1 MKNTLMFLF
10 AVIFTLNVHAAH
22 QESKRVNGLLRFVAH
37 NAALR
42 NYALYTLIAN
52 RCNRYMNYFDQ
63 ISCQEAVKHKI
74 RILDYD
80 IILSNNKNLLP
91 IEPKTWNPKSF
102 VFVAFKN
109 DFLELLGQKKTTEY
123 LYDLQQQLSKFMTR
137 EISDLN
143 IWSLTMGHYKSK
155 FKSAQ
160 VMAVLFQDTSIMKL
174 HLAYLDRAEIKG
186 NTAFNTN
193 KVLLSRVINTINLVL
208 DLSEAHYQDLFYPRE
223 LQSHLNRN
231 IYHFYVPLYLAMAL
245 EQKGFSPR
253 FAYSAPLMM
262 TLTYEFITS
271 ANDGRYFMKD
281 PMYLD
286 EEKEQSKLR
295 DIFGGY
301 CGANFGVFDM
311 NFDRDF
317 SYMKESFSRSTEEAV
332 RFMLRL

>member
-1 MKNTLMFLF
+1 MKNALMFLF
-10 AVIFTLNVHAAH
+10 AVIFTLNLQAAP

-37 NAALR
+37 NAAMR

-63 ISCQEAVKHKI
+63 LSCQEAVKHKI

-109 DFLELLGQKKTTEY
+109 DFLKLLGETKTTVY
-123 LYDLQQQLSKFMTR
+123 LQDLQEQLSKFMTH
-137 EISDLN
+137 ELSDLN
-143 IWSLTMGHYKSK
+143 IWSLTLGHYKTK
-155 FKSAQ
+155 FKAAQ

-174 HLAYLDRAEIKG
+174 HLAYLDRADIKG
-186 NTAFNTN
+186 NTAFNAN

-208 DLSEAHYQDLFYPRE
+208 DLSEAHYQELFYPRE

-245 EQKGFSPR
+245 REEGFSPR
-253 FAYSAPLMM
+253 FAYTAPLMM

-271 ANDGRYFMKD
+271 ANDGRYFLKD
-281 PMYLD
+281 PISLD
-286 EEKEQSKLR
+286 EGREQSKIR

-301 CGANFGVFDM
+301 CGANFGVYGMD
-311 NFDRDF
+311 FDRDF
-317 SYMKESFSRSTEEAV
+317 SYIRDTFFDSTEEAV

>member
-1 MKNTLMFLF
+1 MKNSLLFLL
-10 AVIFTLNVHAAH
+10 AVIFTFNLHAAP

-74 RILDYD
+74 EILDYD

-91 IEPKTWNPKSF
+91 LEPKTWNPKSF

-109 DFLELLGQKKTTEY
+109 DFLKLLGEEKTTEY
-123 LYDLQQQLSKFMTR
+123 LQDLQEQLSKFMTH

-143 IWSLTMGHYKSK
+143 IWSLSMDHYRSK
-155 FKSAQ
+155 FKAAQ

-174 HLAYLDRAEIKG
+174 HLAYLEKAQITG
-186 NTAFNTN
+186 NKSFNTN

-208 DLSEAHYQDLFYPRE
+208 DLSEVHYQDLFYPRE

-231 IYHFYVPLYLAMAL
+231 IYHFYVPFYLAMSL
-245 EQKGFSPR
+245 HERGFSPR

-281 PMYLD
+281 PLFLD
-286 EEKEQSKLR
+286 EETEQSKIR

-311 NFDRDF
+311 NFERDF
-317 SYMKESFSRSTEEAV
+317 SSLKESFSRSTEEAV
-332 RFMLRL
+332 RLMLRL